1 VARCLWCAP
10 PQMGWDALRAMH
22 GPAGAIVAGSDLTAF
37 AGARRSGAR
46 SPRSPVALPFTP
58 SSTTTQGRHRRRCAL
73 SVRLILSPPFSGE
86 GALRIAYAPEGQ
98 QLRHPCLCLKADR
111 RRAPWASSQHGHR
124 PATVSWVA
132 RPALTPL
139 WLSSLLEK
147 ASQGTA
153 AGLLRQGQALHWAL
167 AGDAWDCG
175 MGIPLTSG

>member
-1 VARCLWCAP
+1 MPVVCAAADV
-10 PQMGWDALRAMH
+10 MGCAAAMH
-22 GPAGAIVAGSDLTAF
+22 GPAGATVADSGLTAS

-86 GALRIAYAPEGQ
+86 GALRIAYAPAGQ

-124 PATVSWVA
+124 PATVSWVT

-139 WLSSLLEK
+139 WLSSILEK

-167 AGDAWDCG
+167 AVDAWDCG